1 MPVIFL
7 CKNGDEPE
15 RRGPA
20 WATLW
25 SAAERMKRERVG
37 AAVEKIE
44 EMGRRAPKIFSGTA
58 RGVAKQLQIPPS
70 APTKKELLSTKSS
83 FFVYPSRRLGISSDA
98 SRYII
103 SPCRAVSHHAL
114 ACIFLRLDDIQHFV
128 LVICNFCEID
138 DIQGLRLDLG

>member
-20 WATLW
+20 WATLL

-58 RGVAKQLQIPPS
+58 RGVAKQLQIPPCLFIQ
-70 APTKKELLSTKSS
+70 AAGLAYHPTQ
-83 FFVYPSRRLGISSDA
+83 VGISSA
-98 SRYII
+98 
-103 SPCRAVSHHAL
+103 PA
-114 ACIFLRLDDIQHFV
+114 
-128 LVICNFCEID
+128 
-138 DIQGLRLDLG
+138 GLYLITL

>member
-25 SAAERMKRERVG
+25 SAAERMKRKRVG

-58 RGVAKQLQIPPS
+58 RGVAQQLQIPPS
-70 APTKKELLSTKSS
+70 APTKNALLSTDKGA
-83 FFVYPSRRLGISSDA
+83 FF
-98 SRYII
+98 
-103 SPCRAVSHHAL
+103 
-114 ACIFLRLDDIQHFV
+114 
-128 LVICNFCEID
+128 E
-138 DIQGLRLDLG
+138 

>member
-1 MPVIFL
+1 MPVIFYV
-7 CKNGDEPE
+7 KKRNEPE

-70 APTKKELLSTKSS
+70 APTKRNFCLPKVPFLFIQAAGLAYHPTQ
-83 FFVYPSRRLGISSDA
+83 VGISSA
-98 SRYII
+98 
-103 SPCRAVSHHAL
+103 PA
-114 ACIFLRLDDIQHFV
+114 
-128 LVICNFCEID
+128 
-138 DIQGLRLDLG
+138 GLYLITL

>member
-1 MPVIFL
+1 MGYAFERRGADEARKGWRSGRKNRGNGSESPEDFFGNRKRGCAATSNPSFCAKITDTVLVPVIFYA
-7 CKNGDEPE
+7 KKRNEPE

-20 WATLW
+20 WATLL

-70 APTKKELLSTKSS
+70 APK
-83 FFVYPSRRLGISSDA
+83 
-98 SRYII
+98 
-103 SPCRAVSHHAL
+103 
-114 ACIFLRLDDIQHFV
+114 
-128 LVICNFCEID
+128 
-138 DIQGLRLDLG
+138 